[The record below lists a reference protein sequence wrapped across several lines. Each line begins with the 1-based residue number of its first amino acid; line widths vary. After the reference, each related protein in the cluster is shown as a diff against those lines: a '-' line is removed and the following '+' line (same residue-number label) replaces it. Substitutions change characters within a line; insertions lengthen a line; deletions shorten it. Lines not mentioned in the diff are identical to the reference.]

1 MPVIVSSVG
10 SINNNTGENMTN
22 KSSTN
27 PTDIPDAAQKL
38 GEQLVSAVKQSQ
50 SLALDAARA
59 YAGAWSSVPSHLSEI
74 PKVVTLPDVPTVTAY
89 GFDLAAELLA
99 AQKDFA
105 VTLATTLTPSKTA

>member
-1 MPVIVSSVG
+1 
-10 SINNNTGENMTN
+10 MTN
-22 KSSTN
+22 KSSTT

-50 SLALDAARA
+50 NLALDAARA
-59 YAGAWSSVPSHLSEI
+59 FAGAWAAGPSGLVGVTTAVAVPE
-74 PKVVTLPDVPTVTAY
+74 VPTVTAY

-105 VTLATTLTPSKTA
+105 LTLATTLTPGKTA

>member
-1 MPVIVSSVG
+1 
-10 SINNNTGENMTN
+10 MTDN
-22 KSSTN
+22 WSTT
-27 PTDIPDAAQKL
+27 TDVLHVTQKL

-59 YAGAWSSVPSHLSEI
+59 FAGTWSSVPSNLSQI
-74 PKVVTLPDVPTVTAY
+74 PNSIALPDVSAITAY

-105 VTLATTLTPSKTA
+105 LTLATTLTPGETA

>member
-1 MPVIVSSVG
+1 
-10 SINNNTGENMTN
+10 MTD
-22 KSSTN
+22 KSSTT

-50 SLALDAARA
+50 SLALDAARTF
-59 YAGAWSSVPSHLSEI
+59 AGAWSSVPSSLSESPI
-74 PKVVTLPDVPTVTAY
+74 AAALPDVPAVTAY

-105 VTLATTLTPSKTA
+105 LALATTLTPGKTA

>member
-1 MPVIVSSVG
+1 
-10 SINNNTGENMTN
+10 MTTQEKTMTD

-27 PTDIPDAAQKL
+27 PTDIPDAVEKF

-50 SLALDAARA
+50 SLALDAARV
-59 YAGAWSSVPSHLSEI
+59 YAAAWSSVPLHLREI
-74 PKVVTLPDVPTVTAY
+74 PKSAALPDVPTVTAY

-105 VTLATTLTPSKTA
+105 VTLATTLTPDKTADKTA

>member
-1 MPVIVSSVG
+1 
-10 SINNNTGENMTN
+10 MTN
-22 KSSTN
+22 KSTTT
-27 PTDIPDAAQKL
+27 PTDMPDATQKF

-59 YAGAWSSVPSHLSEI
+59 FTGTWSSVPSSLSESPI
-74 PKVVTLPDVPTVTAY
+74 AAALPDVPAITAY

-105 VTLATTLTPSKTA
+105 VALATTLTPGKTA

>member
-1 MPVIVSSVG
+1 
-10 SINNNTGENMTN
+10 MTN

-50 SLALDAARA
+50 SVALDAARA

-74 PKVVTLPDVPTVTAY
+74 PNAVALPDAPSVTPY
-89 GFDLAAELLA
+89 GFHPAADLLA
-99 AQKDFA
+99 PQKDFA
-105 VTLATTLTPSKTA
+105 VTLATTLTPGKTA

>member
-1 MPVIVSSVG
+1 
-10 SINNNTGENMTN
+10 MT
-22 KSSTN
+22 KQSSTT

-50 SLALDAARA
+50 SVALDAARGF
-59 YAGAWSSVPSHLSEI
+59 AGGGASVPSRLSEI
-74 PKVVTLPDVPTVTAY
+74 PNVVALPDVPTVTAY

-105 VTLATTLTPSKTA
+105 VTLATTLTPGKTA

>member
-1 MPVIVSSVG
+1 
-10 SINNNTGENMTN
+10 MTN

-50 SLALDAARA
+50 SVALDAARA
-59 YAGAWSSVPSHLSEI
+59 YPGAWSAVPSHLSET
-74 PKVVTLPDVPTVTAY
+74 PKVVAVPYLPADTPY

-105 VTLATTLTPSKTA
+105 VTLATTLTPGKTA

>member
-1 MPVIVSSVG
+1 
-10 SINNNTGENMTN
+10 MTA

-27 PTDIPDAAQKL
+27 PTDIPDAVEKF

-50 SLALDAARA
+50 SLALDAARV
-59 YAGAWSSVPSHLSEI
+59 YAAAWSSVPSHLREI
-74 PKVVTLPDVPTVTAY
+74 PKSAALPDVPTVTAY

-105 VTLATTLTPSKTA
+105 VTLATTLTPDKTADKTA